1 MRLGKTMSAE
11 EIQVIG
17 RFEGLRKI
25 LLGPA
30 YAEHLDKPLCYWALP
45 TDRRLPLAFLGRT
58 LRDLLGVPFAELA
71 ATPGIGRKKIASL
84 VQLLA
89 RAANTDP
96 AELPAVILD
105 PPPAAESLADG
116 GDGEAGR
123 LDSGQYLRG
132 DLGAVAGERRPPR
145 PERRDPRPVCPQPAE
160 HDAGNLEH
168 PAGRVHQLPL
178 WPRFG
183 P

>member
-11 EIQVIG
+11 EVQVIG

-25 LLGPA
+25 LLGAA
-30 YAEHLDKPLCYWALP
+30 YAEHLDKPLCYWTLP

-105 PPPAAESLADG
+105 PPPSAESFADC

-123 LDSGQYLRG
+123 LDSANISEVTWAQWRASVSSHGLSG
-132 DLGAVAGERRPPR
+132 EILGRLPPA
-145 PERRDPRPVCPQPAE
+145 CKT
-160 HDAGNLEH
+160 
-168 PAGRVHQLPL
+168 
-178 WPRFG
+178 
-183 P
+183 